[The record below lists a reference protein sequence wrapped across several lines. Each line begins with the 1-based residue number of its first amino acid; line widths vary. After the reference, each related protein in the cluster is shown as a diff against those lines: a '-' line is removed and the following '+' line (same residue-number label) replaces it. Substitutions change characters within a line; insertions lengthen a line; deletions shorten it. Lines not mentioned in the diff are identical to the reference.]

1 MRDPYQALGVS
12 RDASDEEIKK
22 AYRALSRK
30 YHPDA
35 NVNNP
40 NKDQAEE
47 KFKQIQQAYQQ
58 IMDERQRGAAGGGSY
73 GSGSYGNG
81 SYGGGSYGG
90 SSYGGY
96 DGRDFGGFGDFG
108 DFFGGFGFGG
118 QSYRRTQNG
127 AGDDEYTVHM
137 NAAWNYIQSRHFRE
151 ALNVLSDIGDH
162 TARWYYYSSVANAG
176 LGNNVAA
183 LEHAKRAAAME
194 PDNMQYRQ
202 WVSQLESGGSWY
214 QTQQTSYGM
223 PVMEGNS
230 WCLRLCIANLIC
242 NLCCGGGG
250 MCCGG
255 GVPMG
260 RF

>member
-1 MRDPYQALGVS
+1 MRDPYQVLGVS

-58 IMDERQRGAAGGGSY
+58 IMDERQRGTSGGGSY
-73 GSGSYGNG
+73 GSS
-81 SYGGGSYGG
+81 SYGGGYGSG
-90 SSYGGY
+90 
-96 DGRDFGGFGDFG
+96 DQDFGGFGDFG

-118 QSYRRTQNG
+118 QSYRRTQTNTG
-127 AGDDEYTVHM
+127 NDEYTVHM
-137 NAAWNYIQSRHFRE
+137 NAAWNYIQSRHFKE
-151 ALNVLSDIGDH
+151 ALNVLSGISDQ
-162 TARWYYYSSVANAG
+162 TAQWYYYSSIANAG

-183 LEHAKRAAAME
+183 LDHAKKAYTME
-194 PDNMQYRQ
+194 PGNAQYRQ

-214 QTQQTSYGM
+214 QTQQTPYGM
-223 PVMEGNS
+223 PTMEGNG
-230 WCLRLCIANLIC
+230 WCLKLCIANLIC
-242 NLCCGGGG
+242 NLFCGGGG